1 MTSAANFL
9 ERLDK
14 ILVYRKGEQRA
25 PHKPLYL
32 LFCLAS
38 LQHGLP
44 RLQRFDAISNALSVA
59 LHRFGP
65 RTKSLHPEYPF
76 WRLQHD
82 NLAVVEADEVLE
94 YRQSNNDPTKSSLLK
109 ANAVGGLTEQDYAL
123 LVDDI
128 DLQSITAHK
137 LLDKHFPAS
146 IHDEVIRHFNLK
158 LNDPHSKDLST
169 EREFRE
175 AVLSAYRNSCALTAF
190 SLKYQDIYYGIE
202 AAHICWAQVGGN
214 DDITNG
220 IAMSTL
226 HRKLFHLGLFAIN
239 DEDYTVCVSTEALED
254 KKAGM
259 SLRQLHGKPIALPED
274 SKYWPSK
281 KALSWHSRWVFRG

>member
-9 ERLDK
+9 KRLDK
-14 ILVYRKGEQRA
+14 ILVYRRGEQRA

-65 RTKSLHPEYPF
+65 RTKSPHPEYPF

-82 NLAVVEADEVLE
+82 NLAVVEADGVLE
-94 YRQSNNDPTKSSLLK
+94 YRQSNNDPTKNSLLK

-146 IHDEVIRHFNLK
+146 IHDEVIRHFNLI
-158 LNDPHSKDLST
+158 LDDPHSKDLAT

-175 AVLSAYRNSCALTAF
+175 AVLAAYNNSCALTGF
-190 SLKYQDIYYGIE
+190 SLKYQDIYCGIE
-202 AAHICWAQVGGN
+202 AAHICWPQAGGN

-254 KKAGM
+254 KTADM
-259 SLRQLHGKPIALPED
+259 SLRQLHAKPIVLPKD

>member
-1 MTSAANFL
+1 MTSASDFL
-9 ERLDK
+9 ERLDR

-44 RLQRFDAISNALSVA
+44 RLQRFDVISNALSVA
-59 LHRFGP
+59 LRRFGP

-82 NLAVVEADEVLE
+82 NLAVVEADGLLE
-94 YRQSNNDPTKSSLLK
+94 FRQSNNDPTKSSLLK

-123 LVDDI
+123 LVDAVDF
-128 DLQSITAHK
+128 QSIAAHK

-146 IHDEVIRHFNLK
+146 IHDEVIRHFNLI
-158 LNDPHSKDLST
+158 LDDPHSKDLVT
-169 EREFRE
+169 ERDFRE
-175 AVLSAYRNSCALTAF
+175 AVLAAYKNSCALTGF
-190 SLKYQDIYYGIE
+190 SLKYQDIYCGIE
-202 AAHICWAQVGGN
+202 AAHICWPQAGGN
-214 DDITNG
+214 DDVTNG

-254 KKAGM
+254 KTTGM
-259 SLRQLHGKPIALPED
+259 SLRQLHGKPMVLPED